1 MDIHKDEAARH
12 GAPQVKAFLVE
23 ANMAESEGASI
34 FEFASF
40 RSYLLAKEMFCHCS
54 INSI

>member
-12 GAPQVKAFLVE
+12 GAFQVKAFLVE

-40 RSYLLAKEMFCHCS
+40 RSYLLAKEMFCHCN